1 MFLNENK
8 INCESFVDVVGDDDG
23 KTLQTFP
30 NEYSIDPLIF
40 DSN

>member
-1 MFLNENK
+1 MCMLLMMKEERNK
-8 INCESFVDVVGDDDG
+8 KEGGSDDG
-23 KTLQTFP
+23 KTLQNFP